1 MSLMSYHVD
10 IALVI
15 DTTSSMSSVIDM
27 VKSNALNFCADL
39 SETMTRQQKQI
50 SSLRVSAIS
59 FKDFFGDG
67 ASSFEASPFFTLPQ
81 QSDQLS
87 SFVNT
92 FHASGGYSSSYPY
105 GFDSSKANPPESGLE
120 AIAGAITQLP
130 WGRAEGARRQ
140 IIVLW
145 TDAYAHPL
153 DACQNTPSWAPN
165 NLQELTSLWG
175 QNMLASAKRLI
186 LFAPDVYPWTELSEE
201 WDMVLHYPST
211 AGRGLVESDYN
222 VIIQTIANSI

>member
-1 MSLMSYHVD
+1 MSYYVD

-15 DTTSSMSSVIDM
+15 DTTSSMSSVIEM
-27 VKSNALNFCADL
+27 VKSNALTFCADL
-39 SETMTRQQKQI
+39 SNVMTKQQKQI
-50 SSLRVSAIS
+50 STLRVSAIS

-67 ASSFEASPFFTLPQ
+67 AASFEASPFFNLPQ
-81 QSDQLS
+81 QSPELSRFVS
-87 SFVNT
+87 SFR
-92 FHASGGYSSSYPY
+92 AGGGHSTSYPH

-120 AIAGAITQLP
+120 AVAGAITQLS
-130 WGRAEGARRQ
+130 WGRGEGSRRQ

-153 DACQNTPSWAPN
+153 ESCPSKPSWAPTSI
-165 NLQELTSLWG
+165 QDLTSLWG
-175 QNMLASAKRLI
+175 QKMMTSAKRLI
-186 LFAPDVYPWTELSEE
+186 LFAPDVYPWSLLSEE

-211 AGRGLVESDYN
+211 AGKGIVESDYN